1 MSVLLRDSDDHLYPV
16 VVGKEGAVSVLTVSN
31 TSIQISAFAEGVTL
45 VRVAVAENS
54 HCHYALGTNPT
65 ANTTTCSM
73 IPQNSFLH
81 IAVAPGQKLAFIR
94 GANQDIAVT
103 VTELL
108 N

>member
-1 MSVLLRDSDDHLYPV
+1 
-16 VVGKEGAVSVLTVSN
+16 
-31 TSIQISAFAEGVTL
+31 
-45 VRVAVAENS
+45 
-54 HCHYALGTNPT
+54 
-65 ANTTTCSM
+65 M

-94 GANQDIAVT
+94 GANQDIAVS